1 MSENLLKLIKRA
13 ALDAVKEYGL
23 CDGEYGIVESS
34 SPLNI
39 RTDTKKLLTKDF
51 LVLTKNVSDYETEIT
66 LDNGKKQKAV
76 IHNNLKKGDCVLLLK
91 IKRNQEYIVLDKVK
105 EG

>member
-1 MSENLLKLIKRA
+1 MSQNLLKLIKQA
-13 ALDAVKEYGL
+13 ALDAVKEYGM
-23 CDGEYGIVESS
+23 CDGEYGIVENI
-34 SPLNI
+34 SPLHI

-66 LDNGKKQKAV
+66 LDNGEKQKAV
-76 IHNNLKKGDCVLLLK
+76 IHNSLKNGDSVLLLK